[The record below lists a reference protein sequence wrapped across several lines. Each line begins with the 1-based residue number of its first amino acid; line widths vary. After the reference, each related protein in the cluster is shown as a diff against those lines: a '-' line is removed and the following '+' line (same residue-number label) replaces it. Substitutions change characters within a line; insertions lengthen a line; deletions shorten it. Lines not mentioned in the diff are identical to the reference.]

1 MPEEI
6 VLNLDAVLAW
16 CALIAGLGAAG
27 GYLLKAAK
35 PLTSPFKKMQK
46 DLQELEDHSHHC
58 DEKFEND
65 QKQLSDL
72 KDEVTAIKLDIKMM
86 LEGQL
91 LIMKHV
97 ETGNCTGEVADGRMK
112 LEKYLIDR

>member
-16 CALIAGLGAAG
+16 CAVIAGLGAAG

-35 PLTSPFKKMQK
+35 PLTSPFKKMQRELK
-46 DLQELEDHSHHC
+46 ELEDHSIHC
-58 DEKFEND
+58 DEKFAND

-72 KDEVTAIKLDIKMM
+72 KEEVTSMKVDIKMM

-97 ETGNCTGEVADGRMK
+97 ETGNCTGEVADGRAK
-112 LEKYLIDR
+112 LERYLINR